1 MIHVTIC
8 IVIVRRQTLFMF
20 ALSQAWRA
28 HCSTQLLLVHH
39 LQHAYQSG
47 FNWYT
52 NEANRSN
59 TTGIFEWQYCIYCLH
74 RRLHAQFTGNVLL
87 PNSWTI

>member
-8 IVIVRRQTLFMF
+8 IVIVRRQALFMF
-20 ALSQAWRA
+20 ALSQTWRA

-39 LQHAYQSG
+39 LQHAHQSG
-47 FNWYT
+47 FNWDT

-59 TTGIFEWQYCIYCLH
+59 TAGIFEWQYSIYCLY
-74 RRLHAQFTGNVLL
+74 RGLHAEFTGFGLL
-87 PNSWTI
+87 PNS

>member
-20 ALSQAWRA
+20 ALSQEWRA

-39 LQHAYQSG
+39 LQHAYHSG

-52 NEANRSN
+52 NEANRSD
-59 TTGIFEWQYCIYCLH
+59 TAGIF
-74 RRLHAQFTGNVLL
+74 
-87 PNSWTI
+87 